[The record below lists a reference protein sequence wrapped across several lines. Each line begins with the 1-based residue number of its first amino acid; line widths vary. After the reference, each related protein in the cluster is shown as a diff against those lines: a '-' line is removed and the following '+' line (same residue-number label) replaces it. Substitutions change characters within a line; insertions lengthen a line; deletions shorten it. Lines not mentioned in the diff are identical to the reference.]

1 MTATIAAQMLAYYLH
16 GLDPIIF
23 RIYDNVGPRWYGL
36 AYVLAFISSFVLF
49 RWLSKRGYVDL
60 PVERVGDFIT
70 GAALFGV
77 IIGGRLGYVFL
88 YNPEMLRAPL
98 SILRG
103 WGGGMSSHRGGVCG
117 VVFTLL
123 SA

>member
-1 MTATIAAQMLAYYLH
+1 MLAYYLDD
-16 GLDPIIF
+16 LDPIIF

-36 AYVLAFISSFVLF
+36 AYVLAFVSSFVLF
-49 RWLSKRGYVDL
+49 LWLAKHGYADL

-88 YNPEMLRAPL
+88 YNPEMLRARSEEHTSEL
-98 SILRG
+98 QS
-103 WGGGMSSHRGGVCG
+103 
-117 VVFTLL
+117 
-123 SA
+123 

>member
-1 MTATIAAQMLAYYLH
+1 MLAYYLDD
-16 GLDPIIF
+16 LDPIIF

-49 RWLSKRGYVDL
+49 LWLAKRGYADL

-77 IIGGRLGYVFL
+77 IIGGRLRFVFPF
-88 YNPEMLRAPL
+88 NSEMLRAPL
-98 SILRG
+98 SNFSG
-103 WGGGMSSHRGGVCG
+103 WWSGTSVPRGG
-117 VVFTLL
+117 
-123 SA
+123 